1 MPATGITSQK
11 LKQKMQKPDERLVER
26 AVLRVMRRQAMSIC
40 KRPMKDGPDARK
52 KKGPARLTNNSSE
65 TKKNGKTKDVERRG
79 ERVEL
84 RVRSVELERSKSS
97 KRLRWLELKRK
108 QRNGVNDDG

>member
-11 LKQKMQKPDERLVER
+11 LMQKMQKPDERLVER

-52 KKGPARLTNNSSE
+52 KKELARLMSNSE
-65 TKKNGKTKDVERRG
+65 TKKNEKRKDVERRD

-84 RVRSVELERSKSS
+84 HVKSVELERSKSS

-108 QRNGVNDDG
+108 QRNGANGDG